1 MKKKL
6 LSLVLAGAMVA
17 STSVSAFAAD
27 TAKHTE
33 TSIEAGKNE
42 QEVPV
47 DITGNVLDDKGNV
60 KPGTINVTVP
70 TSTTFSV
77 TKTGDLI
84 SPNMTITNNSQ
95 EKIKVIASRFE
106 DPSGTDK
113 INIVTKTDFGGN
125 VAGKERGQ
133 IWLRLKGGS
142 KNFGFTSDGK
152 IYKPDYSEEES
163 DEAKRVVDEINAG
176 KSLTLTLEGEG
187 GTAVGSTIP
196 ANKAIQDD
204 FRLVLKIARA
214 Q

>member
-33 TSIEAGKNE
+33 TSIEAGKDE

-47 DITGNVLDDKGNV
+47 EITGNVLDDKGNV

-77 TKTGDLI
+77 TKTGELI
-84 SPNMTITNNSQ
+84 SPNMNITNNSQ

-106 DPSGTDK
+106 DPNGTDK
-113 INIVTKTDFGGN
+113 INIVKKSDFGDN
-125 VAGKERGQ
+125 VADNERGK

-142 KNFGFTSDGK
+142 KNFGLASDGK
-152 IYKPDYSEEES
+152 IYKSDYSSEEA
-163 DEAKRVVDEINAG
+163 DEANRVVDEVAAG
-176 KSLTLTLEGEG
+176 RTLTLTLEGAG
-187 GTAVGSTIP
+187 GTTAGATTP
-196 ANKAIQDD
+196 ADKAIQDD
-204 FRLVLKIARA
+204 FKLVLKIKRA
-214 Q
+214 

>member
-27 TAKHTE
+27 TANHTE
-33 TSIEAGKNE
+33 TSIEAGKTE

-47 DITGNVLDDKGNV
+47 EITGNVLDDKGNV

-106 DPSGTDK
+106 DPNGTDK
-113 INIVTKTDFGGN
+113 INILKKSDFGDN
-125 VAGKERGQ
+125 VADKERGE

-142 KNFGFTSDGK
+142 KSFGLTSEGK
-152 IYKPDYSEEES
+152 IYNSDYTREET
-163 DEAKRVVDEINAG
+163 DETNRVVDEVNAG

-187 GTAVGSTIP
+187 GITPGDTTPSD
-196 ANKAIQDD
+196 KAIQDD
-204 FRLVLKIARA
+204 FKLVLKIARA
-214 Q
+214 